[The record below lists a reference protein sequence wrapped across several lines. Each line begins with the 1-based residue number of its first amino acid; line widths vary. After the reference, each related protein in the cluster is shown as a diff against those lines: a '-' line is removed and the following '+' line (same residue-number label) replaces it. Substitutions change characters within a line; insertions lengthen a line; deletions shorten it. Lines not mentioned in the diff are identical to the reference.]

1 MLGSVF
7 HFSGAPSEIAIWS
20 IAGDASLKQTRLL
33 FSDPKAN
40 LWEAAYVPGGRW
52 ISFVRE
58 PLGEAQRL
66 DLMIAPAE
74 GSPPT
79 AWIRL
84 LADHPWADK
93 PRWSADGRLLYFLS
107 RGSGDYFNLWALPFD
122 PIRGV
127 PAGTAFAITSYD
139 SPARFVSPH
148 AGRIGM
154 DVVKGR
160 VALTMSSTTG
170 SIWMLDDVDP
180 GETRAGSR

>member
-1 MLGSVF
+1 M
-7 HFSGAPSEIAIWS
+7 
-20 IAGDASLKQTRLL
+20 KQTRIL

-79 AWIRL
+79 AWTRL

-93 PRWSADGRLLYFLS
+93 PRWSDDGRLLYFLS

-127 PAGTAFAITSYD
+127 PAGTAFRHHQLRF
-139 SPARFVSPH
+139 ARAFRVATRREDRH
-148 AGRIGM
+148 GRREGARGIDDVLDDRQHLDARRRRIGRAA
-154 DVVKGR
+154 DR
-160 VALTMSSTTG
+160 VAL
-170 SIWMLDDVDP
+170 IV
-180 GETRAGSR
+180 